1 MKSYL
6 KTYNITIF
14 CLYGRKYGYGHYSRI
29 KSLTTKFSNKINLI
43 TFGDRI
49 KKNEKKFKNYKN
61 YNDINSFINKN
72 FKIKKKSL
80 AILDISNENI
90 IKQSKINIFYKKILK
105 LYNKIIII
113 DSINNESLFK
123 KIKKK
128 VDCLIIPY
136 QISNL
141 YKKKY
146 KNINLITFPNIFFCD
161 EKLLN
166 SKKNITKK
174 INSCLISLGSTDN
187 LNINLKLL
195 NIVKTKIYSNVKFT
209 IILGKFL
216 KTNYKNMLKKKF
228 KNKKNIIIKEFN
240 SNFDRYL
247 KKNDLIISSSGITK
261 YEALILKKPN
271 IRIYKDKNEKK
282 LDTEF
287 SKIQN
292 LRGFIFDSEIKLFN
306 NYLKKLFFSQIFYTN
321 ILKKN
326 YKMLIGLKIKKI
338 NTIDARI

>member
-1 MKSYL
+1 M
-6 KTYNITIF
+6 
-14 CLYGRKYGYGHYSRI
+14 
-29 KSLTTKFSNKINLI
+29 
-43 TFGDRI
+43 
-49 KKNEKKFKNYKN
+49 
-61 YNDINSFINKN
+61 
-72 FKIKKKSL
+72 
-80 AILDISNENI
+80 
-90 IKQSKINIFYKKILK
+90 
-105 LYNKIIII
+105 
-113 DSINNESLFK
+113 
-123 KIKKK
+123 
-128 VDCLIIPY
+128 
-136 QISNL
+136 
-141 YKKKY
+141 
-146 KNINLITFPNIFFCD
+146 
-161 EKLLN
+161 LN

-216 KTNYKNMLKKKF
+216 KTNYKNMLKKKV